1 MVNRA
6 FLSIGSNI
14 GKRERYLYEAI
25 QSLEKHSIKVNNFS
39 SIFET
44 DPVGFTEQ
52 DLFLNMVIE
61 IETEKNPHE
70 LLEICLDI
78 EQQLDR
84 KRIIHWGPRTID
96 LDIILF
102 NEDIIHTKDLI
113 IPHPRMHERAFV
125 LVPLAEINGEIVI
138 PNINRTV
145 DILLHQINKT
155 GVRLWKKKQDRDINK
170 LFN

>member
-25 QSLEKHSIKVNNFS
+25 QAIEKHSIKISNFS

-61 IETEKNPHE
+61 IETVKNPHE

-102 NEDIIHTKDLI
+102 NEEIIHTKDLI

-145 DILLHQINKT
+145 DNLLHQINST